1 MKTSKEISKP
11 DITDAK
17 KIIEVM
23 EKLTDEEVK
32 MMLML
37 IEGYAAGIKVAS

>member
-1 MKTSKEISKP
+1 MTEPRTISKP
-11 DITDAK
+11 DLADAK

-37 IEGYAAGIKVAS
+37 IEGYAAGIKIAS